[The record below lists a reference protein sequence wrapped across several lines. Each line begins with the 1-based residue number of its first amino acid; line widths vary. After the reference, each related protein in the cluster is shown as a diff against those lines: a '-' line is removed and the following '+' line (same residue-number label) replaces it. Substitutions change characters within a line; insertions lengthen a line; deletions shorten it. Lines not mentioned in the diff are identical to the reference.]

1 MAAFLLSGSLDEI
14 GLPDVARLLNATQKT
29 GRLAVT
35 GAGGGGSIFFER
47 GEIVEAQSSTFASVD
62 ALKHIGLFGRGSFE
76 FVDGELPP
84 ARHLATTPTNDLI
97 RMLEARVVEAR
108 QLQELMPGP
117 RDIPKYLGGAIPAGF
132 EVSAA
137 ELAIALKSSTG
148 NLTAEQ
154 LAADLNLDLLMVR
167 YTAARFRAAGLMEVT
182 VTSSS
187 PAAPTATAAAPSAP
201 ESVQVPGG
209 HTDSTSTAPKFW
221 RGRRIG

>member
-47 GEIVEAQSSTFASVD
+47 GEIVEAQSSIFASVD

-76 FVDGELPP
+76 FVDGEIPP
-84 ARHLATTPTNDLI
+84 SRHLATTPTNDLI
-97 RMLEARVVEAR
+97 RTLEARVIEAR

-137 ELAIALKSSTG
+137 ELAVALKSSTG
-148 NLTAEQ
+148 NMTAEQ
-154 LAADLNLDLLMVR
+154 LSADLNLDLLMVR
-167 YTAARFRAAGLMEVT
+167 YTSARFCAAGLMEVAQST
-182 VTSSS
+182 A
-187 PAAPTATAAAPSAP
+187 PAPTPSAP
-201 ESVQVPGG
+201 ASASESVQVPGG